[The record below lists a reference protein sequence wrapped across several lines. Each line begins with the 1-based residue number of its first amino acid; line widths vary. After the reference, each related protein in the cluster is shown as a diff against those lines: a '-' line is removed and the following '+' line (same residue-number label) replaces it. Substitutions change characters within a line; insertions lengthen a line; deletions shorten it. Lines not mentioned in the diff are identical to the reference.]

1 MAWYAYCIGEK
12 QAFPE
17 LARHRKPVPLESVFG
32 VSGNQVF
39 LYPASDLAV
48 VVSEHNPQETLNQK
62 SGVDHARVIAD
73 CFQHSTVLPF
83 RFGTIFSDDESL
95 RKSIRSNQR
104 QFLGNID
111 KLRGKTE
118 MHLKIFVD
126 DCCAPRD
133 RTPPGGEGVGREYL
147 SNLRESASRARERQ
161 TRARAVSFQMHR
173 LFLPLDEEVS
183 CRLMDNGK
191 MMLDIAH
198 LIDRKCVERYHNKFV
213 TTSAMMRDCQMQL
226 SGPWPPY
233 HFVHRL
239 TRTMHSPAQRRRCSC
254 SVSFGRGHGVAFW
267 NRRQCWY
274 KARQFFAHQ
283 MSSSP
288 RLELSFFQRRSS

>member
-1 MAWYAYCIGEK
+1 M
-12 QAFPE
+12 
-17 LARHRKPVPLESVFG
+17 ESVVG

-48 VVSEHNPQETLNQK
+48 IVSEHNPLETLNQK

-83 RFGTIFSDDESL
+83 RFGTVFNDDESL

-126 DCCAPRD
+126 DCCAKEIERHLPAD
-133 RTPPGGEGVGREYL
+133 SVGRGYL
-147 SNLRESASRARERQ
+147 SNLRESASRQRERQ

-173 LFLPLDEEVS
+173 LFLPLDEDVS
-183 CRLMDNGK
+183 CRLTESGK
-191 MMLDIAH
+191 MVLDIAH
-198 LIDRKCVERYHNKFV
+198 LIDRKYVERYQNKFA
-213 TTSAMMRDCQMQL
+213 TTSATIRECQMQI

-239 TRTMHSPAQRRRCSC
+239 TRNGHPHPHAAVAQVAHAAV
-254 SVSFGRGHGVAFW
+254 SVPVVRVPEPVA
-267 NRRQCWY
+267 
-274 KARQFFAHQ
+274 AMA
-283 MSSSP
+283 
-288 RLELSFFQRRSS
+288 

>member
-17 LARHRKPVPLESVFG
+17 LTRHRKPVPLESVLG

-48 VVSEHNPQETLNQK
+48 VVSEHNPAETPDQRK

-83 RFGTIFSDDESL
+83 RFGTVFNDDESL

-118 MHLKIFVD
+118 MHLKVFVD
-126 DCCAPRD
+126 DCCGRSLHRQQPA
-133 RTPPGGEGVGREYL
+133 EGAGRGYL
-147 SNLRESASRARERQ
+147 SNLRENASRARERQ

-183 CRLMDNGK
+183 CRLMDGGK
-191 MMLDIAH
+191 MVLDIAH
-198 LIDRKCVERYHNKFV
+198 LIDRKCVERYQNKFA
-213 TTSAMMRDCQMQL
+213 TTSALLRECQMQV

-239 TRTMHSPAQRRRCSC
+239 TRATHAQPAAGPVNGA
-254 SVSFGRGHGVAFW
+254 VSGEVPVTPIPEPVAML
-267 NRRQCWY
+267 
-274 KARQFFAHQ
+274 A
-283 MSSSP
+283 
-288 RLELSFFQRRSS
+288 

>member
-17 LARHRKPVPLESVFG
+17 LARHRKPVPMESVLG

-48 VVSEHNPQETLNQK
+48 IVSEHNPQEALNQK

-83 RFGTIFSDDESL
+83 RFGTIFSDDDAL
-95 RKSIRSNQR
+95 RKSVRSNQR

-126 DCCAPRD
+126 DCCGKELD
-133 RTPPGGEGVGREYL
+133 RNFDRHFASAENVGREYL
-147 SNLRESASRARERQ
+147 SSLRENAARTRERQ

-173 LFLPLDEEVS
+173 LFMPLDEEVS
-183 CRLMDNGK
+183 CRLTESGK
-191 MMLDIAH
+191 MVLDIAH
-198 LIDRKCVERYHNKFV
+198 LIDRKCVERYQNKFSS
-213 TTSAMMRDCQMQL
+213 TSAMMKECHLQL

-239 TRTMHSPAQRRRCSC
+239 TRGTHAPAAAAEKT
-254 SVSFGRGHGVAFW
+254 SVAPAL
-267 NRRQCWY
+267 QP
-274 KARQFFAHQ
+274 ALA
-283 MSSSP
+283 
-288 RLELSFFQRRSS
+288 

>member
-17 LARHRKPVPLESVFG
+17 LARHRKPVPLESVLG

-39 LYPASDLAV
+39 LYPASDLAI
-48 VVSEHNPQETLNQK
+48 VVSEHNPQENLNQK
-62 SGVDHARVIAD
+62 AGVDHARVIAD

-83 RFGTIFSDDESL
+83 RFGTVFNDDETL

-104 QFLGNID
+104 QFVSNIE

-118 MHLKIFVD
+118 MHLKILVG
-126 DCCAPRD
+126 DCCSHEIARHAP
-133 RTPPGGEGVGREYL
+133 TENVGREYL
-147 SNLRESASRARERQ
+147 SNLRENAARTRERQ

-173 LFLPLDEEVS
+173 MFTPLDEEVS
-183 CRLMDNGK
+183 CRLTESGK
-191 MMLDIAH
+191 MVLDVAH
-198 LIDRKCVERYHNKFV
+198 LIERKHVERYQNKFA
-213 TTSAMMRDCQMQL
+213 TTSAMMRECNMQL

-239 TRTMHSPAQRRRCSC
+239 TRSHSHAAEKPAAA
-254 SVSFGRGHGVAFW
+254 SVTVPMMTPAP
-267 NRRQCWY
+267 
-274 KARQFFAHQ
+274 AMA
-283 MSSSP
+283 
-288 RLELSFFQRRSS
+288 

>member
-17 LARHRKPVPLESVFG
+17 LARHRKPVPMESVLG

-48 VVSEHNPQETLNQK
+48 IVSEHNPQEPLNQK
-62 SGVDHARVIAD
+62 SGVEHARVIAD

-83 RFGTIFSDDESL
+83 RFGTVFNDDDSL

-126 DCCAPRD
+126 DCCVKEIERHMPIER
-133 RTPPGGEGVGREYL
+133 VGREYL
-147 SNLRESASRARERQ
+147 TNLRENATRARERQ

-173 LFLPLDEEVS
+173 LFMPLDEEVS
-183 CRLMDNGK
+183 CRLTENGK
-191 MMLDIAH
+191 MVLDIAH
-198 LIDRKCVERYHNKFV
+198 LIDRKCVERYHNKFASTV
-213 TTSAMMRDCQMQL
+213 VMMRECQMQL

-239 TRTMHSPAQRRRCSC
+239 MRGSHSQPQPA
-254 SVSFGRGHGVAFW
+254 VLAGAVVPAAVEAPTVGMMTAAMV
-267 NRRQCWY
+267 
-274 KARQFFAHQ
+274 
-283 MSSSP
+283 
-288 RLELSFFQRRSS
+288 

>member
-17 LARHRKPVPLESVFG
+17 LARHRKPVPLESVHG

-48 VVSEHNPQETLNQK
+48 IVSEHNLTESLNQK

-73 CFQHSTVLPF
+73 CFKHSTVLPF
-83 RFGTIFSDDESL
+83 RFGTVFNDDDSL

-118 MHLKIFVD
+118 MHLKILVD
-126 DCCAPRD
+126 DCCTRELAQLSQ
-133 RTPPGGEGVGREYL
+133 EKVGRGYL
-147 SNLRESASRARERQ
+147 TNLRESATRQRERQ

-173 LFLPLDEEVS
+173 LFIPLDEEVS
-183 CRLMDNGK
+183 CRLTETGK
-191 MMLDIAH
+191 MVLDIAH
-198 LIDRKCVERYHNKFV
+198 LIDRKYVERYQNKFT

-239 TRTMHSPAQRRRCSC
+239 TRGAHIPAHPATAADPVTASAAPQP
-254 SVSFGRGHGVAFW
+254 VA
-267 NRRQCWY
+267 
-274 KARQFFAHQ
+274 A
-283 MSSSP
+283 MV
-288 RLELSFFQRRSS
+288 

>member
-17 LARHRKPVPLESVFG
+17 LTRHRKPVPLESVHG

-48 VVSEHNPQETLNQK
+48 IVSEHNPAEALNQK

-73 CFQHSTVLPF
+73 CFKHSTVLPF
-83 RFGTIFSDDESL
+83 RFGTVFNDDESL

-118 MHLKIFVD
+118 MHLKILVD
-126 DCCAPRD
+126 DCCCGRELVAQLAP
-133 RTPPGGEGVGREYL
+133 EKVGREYL
-147 SNLRESASRARERQ
+147 TNLRETATRQRERQ

-173 LFLPLDEEVS
+173 LFLPLDEDVS
-183 CRLMDNGK
+183 CRLTESGK
-191 MMLDIAH
+191 MVLDIAH
-198 LIDRKCVERYHNKFV
+198 LIDRKYVERYQNKFA
-213 TTSAMMRDCQMQL
+213 TTSAMMRDCQMQV

-239 TRTMHSPAQRRRCSC
+239 TRGAHVPAQPTVLSEP
-254 SVSFGRGHGVAFW
+254 VATAT
-267 NRRQCWY
+267 RT
-274 KARQFFAHQ
+274 AEPVPVAA
-283 MSSSP
+283 MV
-288 RLELSFFQRRSS
+288 

>member
-17 LARHRKPVPLESVFG
+17 LARHRKPIPLVSVLG

-48 VVSEHNPQETLNQK
+48 IVSEHNPRESLNQK

-83 RFGTIFSDDESL
+83 RFGTVFNDDESL

-104 QFLGNID
+104 QFLGNLD
-111 KLRGKTE
+111 KLRGKAE

-126 DCCAPRD
+126 DCCGKEFEHHAH
-133 RTPPGGEGVGREYL
+133 PGHSDVGREYL
-147 SNLRESASRARERQ
+147 TNLRENAVRARERQ
-161 TRARAVSFQMHR
+161 SKARAVSFQMHR
-173 LFLPLDEEVS
+173 LFMPLDEEVS
-183 CRLMDNGK
+183 CRLLDNGK
-191 MMLDIAH
+191 MLLDIAH
-198 LIDRKCVERYHNKFV
+198 LIDRKYVERYQNKFA
-213 TTSAMMRDCQMQL
+213 TTSATMRECQMQL

-239 TRTMHSPAQRRRCSC
+239 TRNGHSQAHPASAANTTT
-254 SVSFGRGHGVAFW
+254 SSAVPVMGHAS
-267 NRRQCWY
+267 
-274 KARQFFAHQ
+274 AMA
-283 MSSSP
+283 
-288 RLELSFFQRRSS
+288 

>member
-17 LARHRKPVPLESVFG
+17 LARHRKPVPMESLVG

-48 VVSEHNPQETLNQK
+48 VVSEHNPAEALNQK
-62 SGVDHARVIAD
+62 SGVDHARVIAG

-83 RFGTIFSDDESL
+83 RFGTVFTDDESL

-104 QFLGNID
+104 QFQNNIE

-126 DCCAPRD
+126 DCCSHAIEKHLPS
-133 RTPPGGEGVGREYL
+133 EAVGREYL
-147 SNLRESASRARERQ
+147 SNLRESASRQRERQ

-173 LFLPLDEEVS
+173 LFMPLDEEVS
-183 CRLMDNGK
+183 CRLTESGK
-191 MMLDIAH
+191 MVLDVAH
-198 LIDRKCVERYHNKFV
+198 LIDRKYVERYQNKFS
-213 TTSAMMRDCQMQL
+213 TTSAMMRECQMQL

-239 TRTMHSPAQRRRCSC
+239 TRPAHTHTQPAVAVQD
-254 SVSFGRGHGVAFW
+254 SVPVIASVAIPE
-267 NRRQCWY
+267 QIPVL
-274 KARQFFAHQ
+274 A
-283 MSSSP
+283 
-288 RLELSFFQRRSS
+288 

>member
-17 LARHRKPVPLESVFG
+17 LARHRKPVPLESVHG

-48 VVSEHNPQETLNQK
+48 IVSEHNPTESLNQK

-73 CFQHSTVLPF
+73 CFKHSTVLPF
-83 RFGTIFSDDESL
+83 RFGTIFNDDDSL

-118 MHLKIFVD
+118 MHLKILVD
-126 DCCAPRD
+126 DCCAREFAQLSSD
-133 RTPPGGEGVGREYL
+133 KVGRGYL
-147 SNLRESASRARERQ
+147 TNLRETATRQRERQ

-173 LFLPLDEEVS
+173 LFMPLDEEVS
-183 CRLMDNGK
+183 CRLTETGK
-191 MMLDIAH
+191 MVLDIAH
-198 LIDRKCVERYHNKFV
+198 LIDRKYVERYQNKFT

-239 TRTMHSPAQRRRCSC
+239 TRGAHIPAHPAPADAITTAAPSAPEPMAAM
-254 SVSFGRGHGVAFW
+254 V
-267 NRRQCWY
+267 
-274 KARQFFAHQ
+274 
-283 MSSSP
+283 
-288 RLELSFFQRRSS
+288 

>member
-17 LARHRKPVPLESVFG
+17 LARHRKPVPMESVLG

-48 VVSEHNPQETLNQK
+48 IVSEHNPAETLNQK

-83 RFGTIFSDDESL
+83 RFGTVFNDDETL

-126 DCCAPRD
+126 DCCGKDIEQASACRGRGPRVSHQPA
-133 RTPPGGEGVGREYL
+133 RECRPHPG
-147 SNLRESASRARERQ
+147 AADPRARGQLPDAPAVHAARRGGQLPAHRKRQ
-161 TRARAVSFQMHR
+161 DGAGHCPPDRPQMR
-173 LFLPLDEEVS
+173 GALPEQVLDNQ
-183 CRLMDNGK
+183 RQ
-191 MMLDIAH
+191 
-198 LIDRKCVERYHNKFV
+198 
-213 TTSAMMRDCQMQL
+213 MRECQMQV

-239 TRTMHSPAQRRRCSC
+239 TRPAHAQPAAAAPLPLAVPVGAQAVTMPEAVPAL
-254 SVSFGRGHGVAFW
+254 A
-267 NRRQCWY
+267 
-274 KARQFFAHQ
+274 
-283 MSSSP
+283 
-288 RLELSFFQRRSS
+288 

>member
-1 MAWYAYCIGEK
+1 MAWYAYCISEK

-17 LARHRKPVPLESVFG
+17 LARHRKPVPLESVLG

-48 VVSEHNPQETLNQK
+48 IVSEHNPRETFNQR

-83 RFGTIFSDDESL
+83 RFGTIFQDDETL

-126 DCCAPRD
+126 DCCGKEIERRLAA
-133 RTPPGGEGVGREYL
+133 EGVGREYL
-147 SNLRESASRARERQ
+147 SNLRENASRARERQ

-173 LFLPLDEEVS
+173 LFQPLDEEVS
-183 CRLMDNGK
+183 CRLMDSGK

-198 LIDRKCVERYHNKFV
+198 LIDRKTVERYHNKFV
-213 TTSAMMRDCQMQL
+213 STSAMMRECQMQL

-239 TRTMHSPAQRRRCSC
+239 TRPAHAQA
-254 SVSFGRGHGVAFW
+254 VSA
-267 NRRQCWY
+267 
-274 KARQFFAHQ
+274 AAAT
-283 MSSSP
+283 SSGTVP
-288 RLELSFFQRRSS
+288 VVVMEPAMA

>member
-1 MAWYAYCIGEK
+1 METV
-12 QAFPE
+12 
-17 LARHRKPVPLESVFG
+17 LG

-48 VVSEHNPQETLNQK
+48 IVSEHNPQEALCQK

-73 CFQHSTVLPF
+73 CFRHSTVLPF
-83 RFGTIFSDDESL
+83 RFGTVFHDDETL

-126 DCCAPRD
+126 DCCGRD
-133 RTPPGGEGVGREYL
+133 IEKHLASENVGRAYL
-147 SNLRESASRARERQ
+147 SNLRENASRARERQ

-183 CRLMDNGK
+183 CRVMENGK
-191 MMLDIAH
+191 MLLDIAH
-198 LIDRKCVERYHNKFV
+198 LIDRKCVERYHNKF
-213 TTSAMMRDCQMQL
+213 TSTSAIMRECQMQL

-239 TRTMHSPAQRRRCSC
+239 TRPAHAQTQAAATVPAPASDSVESPVITLMEATP
-254 SVSFGRGHGVAFW
+254 AFV
-267 NRRQCWY
+267 
-274 KARQFFAHQ
+274 
-283 MSSSP
+283 
-288 RLELSFFQRRSS
+288 

>member
-1 MAWYAYCIGEK
+1 MSWYAYCIGEK

-17 LARHRKPVPLESVFG
+17 LARHRKPIPMESVLG

-48 VVSEHNPQETLNQK
+48 VVSEHNPAEALNQQ

-83 RFGTIFSDDESL
+83 RFGTVFSDDDSL
-95 RKSIRSNQR
+95 RKSIRTNQR
-104 QFLGNID
+104 QFLGHID
-111 KLRGKTE
+111 KLRGKAE
-118 MHLKIFVD
+118 MHLKMLVD
-126 DCCAPRD
+126 DC
-133 RTPPGGEGVGREYL
+133 GGRAAGKRLPFDGASQDYFT
-147 SNLRESASRARERQ
+147 NLRENATRQRERQ

-173 LFLPLDEEVS
+173 LFAPLDEEVS
-183 CRLMDNGK
+183 CRLTESGK

-198 LIDRKCVERYHNKFV
+198 LIDRKCVDRFLNKFSI
-213 TTSAMMRDCQMQL
+213 TCASMREYQMQL

-239 TRTMHSPAQRRRCSC
+239 TCSALPHQQQPAAIAMPMIRIPEPLP
-254 SVSFGRGHGVAFW
+254 AM
-267 NRRQCWY
+267 
-274 KARQFFAHQ
+274 A
-283 MSSSP
+283 
-288 RLELSFFQRRSS
+288 

>member
-17 LARHRKPVPLESVFG
+17 LARHRKPVPLESVHG

-48 VVSEHNPQETLNQK
+48 IVSEHNPAEALNQK

-73 CFQHSTVLPF
+73 CFKHSTVLPF
-83 RFGTIFSDDESL
+83 RFGTVFNDDESL

-104 QFLGNID
+104 QFLGNIE

-118 MHLKIFVD
+118 MHLKILVD
-126 DCCAPRD
+126 DCSCGKELAYLAPD
-133 RTPPGGEGVGREYL
+133 KVGREYL
-147 SNLRESASRARERQ
+147 SNLRETATRQRERQ

-173 LFLPLDEEVS
+173 LFMPLDEEVS
-183 CRLMDNGK
+183 CRLTESGK
-191 MMLDIAH
+191 MVLDISH
-198 LIDRKCVERYHNKFV
+198 LIERKCVERYQNKFQ
-213 TTSAMMRDCQMQL
+213 TTSAMMKDCQMQL

-239 TRTMHSPAQRRRCSC
+239 TRGAHIPAHPISPEVPAAAAAPATTQ
-254 SVSFGRGHGVAFW
+254 VA
-267 NRRQCWY
+267 
-274 KARQFFAHQ
+274 AMA
-283 MSSSP
+283 
-288 RLELSFFQRRSS
+288 

>member
-17 LARHRKPVPLESVFG
+17 LARHRKPVPLESVLG

-39 LYPASDLAV
+39 LFPASDLAV
-48 VVSEHNPQETLNQK
+48 IVSEHNHLGTLSQR
-62 SGVDHARVIAD
+62 SGVDHARVIAE

-83 RFGTIFSDDESL
+83 RFGTVFNDDETL

-126 DCCAPRD
+126 DCCGREIEKRMAAD
-133 RTPPGGEGVGREYL
+133 SVGREYL
-147 SNLRESASRARERQ
+147 SSLRENASRARERQ

-173 LFLPLDEEVS
+173 LFQPLDEEVS
-183 CRLMDNGK
+183 CRLTENGK

-198 LIDRKCVERYHNKFV
+198 LIDRKCVERYQNKFGS
-213 TTSAMMRDCQMQL
+213 TSAVMSECQMQL

-239 TRTMHSPAQRRRCSC
+239 TRTPHTHQPVPVTAAIPAGVPGA
-254 SVSFGRGHGVAFW
+254 SVMEQA
-267 NRRQCWY
+267 
-274 KARQFFAHQ
+274 ALA
-283 MSSSP
+283 
-288 RLELSFFQRRSS
+288 

>member
-17 LARHRKPVPLESVFG
+17 LARHRKPVPLESIHG

-48 VVSEHNPQETLNQK
+48 IVSEHNPAEALNQK

-73 CFQHSTVLPF
+73 CFKHSTVLPF
-83 RFGTIFSDDESL
+83 RFGTIFENDESL

-104 QFLGNID
+104 QFVGNIE

-118 MHLKIFVD
+118 MHLKILVD
-126 DCCAPRD
+126 DCCCGRELAQYSAD
-133 RTPPGGEGVGREYL
+133 KVGRGYL
-147 SNLRESASRARERQ
+147 TNLRETATRQRERQ

-173 LFLPLDEEVS
+173 LFIPLDEEVS
-183 CRLMDNGK
+183 CRLTETGK
-191 MMLDIAH
+191 MVLDIAH
-198 LIDRKCVERYHNKFV
+198 LIDRKYVERYQNKFS
-213 TTSAMMRDCQMQL
+213 TTSAMMKDCQMQM

-239 TRTMHSPAQRRRCSC
+239 TRGAHIPAHPTPAEPVPQAPSA
-254 SVSFGRGHGVAFW
+254 VQPVA
-267 NRRQCWY
+267 
-274 KARQFFAHQ
+274 A
-283 MSSSP
+283 MV
-288 RLELSFFQRRSS
+288 

>member
-17 LARHRKPVPLESVFG
+17 LARHRKPVPMESVHG

-39 LYPASDLAV
+39 LYPASDLAII
-48 VVSEHNPQETLNQK
+48 VSEHNPSEALSQK

-83 RFGTIFSDDESL
+83 RFGTIFNDDESL

-104 QFLGNID
+104 QFLSNID

-126 DCCAPRD
+126 DCCAREIA
-133 RTPPGGEGVGREYL
+133 RVQAVETGGRGYL
-147 SNLRESASRARERQ
+147 PTLRETATRQRERQ

-173 LFLPLDEEVS
+173 LFMPLDEEVS
-183 CRLMDNGK
+183 CRLTESGK
-191 MMLDIAH
+191 MVLDIAH
-198 LIDRKCVERYHNKFV
+198 LIDRKCVERYMNKFA
-213 TTSAMMRDCQMQL
+213 TTSATLRDCQMQV

-239 TRTMHSPAQRRRCSC
+239 TRGASTPSTGVPGPATAPVR
-254 SVSFGRGHGVAFW
+254 VADPVPVL
-267 NRRQCWY
+267 
-274 KARQFFAHQ
+274 A
-283 MSSSP
+283 
-288 RLELSFFQRRSS
+288 

>member
-17 LARHRKPVPLESVFG
+17 LARHRKPVPMESVLG

-39 LYPASDLAV
+39 LYPASDLAI
-48 VVSEHNPQETLNQK
+48 VVSEHNPQESLNQK
-62 SGVDHARVIAD
+62 AGVDHARVIAD

-83 RFGTIFSDDESL
+83 RFGTVFSDDETL

-118 MHLKIFVD
+118 MHLKILVD
-126 DCCAPRD
+126 DCCAKELGQHIPA
-133 RTPPGGEGVGREYL
+133 ESVGRGYL
-147 SNLRESASRARERQ
+147 SNLRENAARQRERQ
-161 TRARAVSFQMHR
+161 TRARAVAFQMHR
-173 LFLPLDEEVS
+173 LFMPLDEEVS
-183 CRLMDNGK
+183 CRLTDTGK
-191 MMLDIAH
+191 MMLDISH
-198 LIDRKCVERYHNKFV
+198 LIERKHVERYQNKFA
-213 TTSAMMRDCQMQL
+213 TTSATMRDCAMQL

-239 TRTMHSPAQRRRCSC
+239 TRASHAHAQAAPAQA
-254 SVSFGRGHGVAFW
+254 GAPA
-267 NRRQCWY
+267 
-274 KARQFFAHQ
+274 ARTPEPMGA
-283 MSSSP
+283 MA
-288 RLELSFFQRRSS
+288 

>member
-17 LARHRKPVPLESVFG
+17 LARHRKPIPMESVLG

-48 VVSEHNPQETLNQK
+48 VVSEHNPAEALNQK

-83 RFGTIFSDDESL
+83 RFGTIFNNDDSL

-104 QFLGNID
+104 QFLGHID

-118 MHLKIFVD
+118 MHLKILVD
-126 DCCAPRD
+126 DCSGHPAGKHLPAD
-133 RTPPGGEGVGREYL
+133 GAGREYF
-147 SNLRESASRARERQ
+147 SNLRENAARQRERQ

-173 LFLPLDEEVS
+173 LFMPLDEEVS
-183 CRLMDNGK
+183 CRLTDSGK
-191 MMLDIAH
+191 MMLDVAH
-198 LIDRKCVERYHNKFV
+198 LIDRKGVERYLNKFS
-213 TTSAMMRDCQMQL
+213 TTCALMREYQMQL

-239 TRTMHSPAQRRRCSC
+239 TCGAHSHSQQPVVVVPIPAAAPPQTVCLPEP
-254 SVSFGRGHGVAFW
+254 VPAL
-267 NRRQCWY
+267 
-274 KARQFFAHQ
+274 A
-283 MSSSP
+283 
-288 RLELSFFQRRSS
+288 

>member
-17 LARHRKPVPLESVFG
+17 LARHRKPIPMESVLG

-48 VVSEHNPQETLNQK
+48 VVSEHNPAEALNQK

-83 RFGTIFSDDESL
+83 RFGTVFNDDDSL

-104 QFLGNID
+104 QFLGHID

-118 MHLKIFVD
+118 MHLKIQVD
-126 DCCAPRD
+126 DCCGHTAGKHLPAD
-133 RTPPGGEGVGREYL
+133 GAGREYFTT
-147 SNLRESASRARERQ
+147 LRENAARQRERQ

-173 LFLPLDEEVS
+173 LFAPLDEEIS
-183 CRLMDNGK
+183 CRLTESGK
-191 MMLDIAH
+191 IVLDIAH
-198 LIDRKCVERYHNKFV
+198 LIDRKCVERYLNKFAS
-213 TTSAMMRDCQMQL
+213 TCAAMREFRMQL

-239 TRTMHSPAQRRRCSC
+239 TRGLHCHSQPLAATLPLPEAVPAGISTLPLQ
-254 SVSFGRGHGVAFW
+254 VSISEAFSTL
-267 NRRQCWY
+267 
-274 KARQFFAHQ
+274 A
-283 MSSSP
+283 
-288 RLELSFFQRRSS
+288 

>member
-17 LARHRKPVPLESVFG
+17 LARHRKPVPMESVVG

-48 VVSEHNPQETLNQK
+48 VVSEHNPAETLNQK

-83 RFGTIFSDDESL
+83 RFGTVFNDDDSL

-118 MHLKIFVD
+118 MHLKIFVE
-126 DCCAPRD
+126 DCCGREIERHLP
-133 RTPPGGEGVGREYL
+133 TESVGRGYL
-147 SNLRESASRARERQ
+147 TNLRESATRTRERQ

-183 CRLMDNGK
+183 CRLTESGK
-191 MMLDIAH
+191 MVLDIAH
-198 LIDRKCVERYHNKFV
+198 LIDRKFVERYQNKFAS
-213 TTSAMMRDCQMQL
+213 TSATMRECQMQL

-233 HFVHRL
+233 HFVHKL
-239 TRTMHSPAQRRRCSC
+239 TRGSHAQTAAVAPPAAPA
-254 SVSFGRGHGVAFW
+254 SVAQPVIHLPDPIPAL
-267 NRRQCWY
+267 
-274 KARQFFAHQ
+274 A
-283 MSSSP
+283 
-288 RLELSFFQRRSS
+288 